1 MKSASGWFRLAHDMR
16 SLFTFMEYTENQIID
31 FILEASYSTGGY
43 IRLVPLVITQRGVAF
58 DMEDCER
65 FAGLLS
71 TLGLCDVSFNQKI
84 PFVKITAKGIEI
96 MQLYNSYSQYLE
108 SKKEDKK
115 INVQIKRLTRDNIRL
130 KNLNIVI
137 GIISFIAGILL
148 SSPIKSILKL
158 WLEAD

>member
-1 MKSASGWFRLAHDMR
+1 
-16 SLFTFMEYTENQIID
+16 
-31 FILEASYSTGGY
+31 
-43 IRLVPLVITQRGVAF
+43 
-58 DMEDCER
+58 
-65 FAGLLS
+65 
-71 TLGLCDVSFNQKI
+71 
-84 PFVKITAKGIEI
+84 